1 MTINPNAIKH
11 CMKYIYT
18 GKLARKNL
26 HAIHIFAKDDKIIY
40 EATNA
45 QRLLRIVLPRPDDIP
60 ETYNALLSPAKDKFT
75 FPKNTPSAADMVLLG
90 ANTYVFTLVNSNE
103 VYRFVDIGEDV
114 DFACVN
120 PLIPKPENLVEFN
133 RYVPIN
139 LENHKIIS
147 ELCEY
152 IMPMASDIESDA
164 PLYVWEGKFED
175 GVFIALSAP
184 VRKLQGFEK
193 LTREQL
199 GC

>member
-11 CMKYIYT
+11 CMKYIDT
-18 GKLARKNL
+18 GKLAREKF
-26 HAIHIFAKDDKIIY
+26 HAIHIFAKDNKIIY

-75 FPKNTPSAADMVLLG
+75 FPKNTPSTADMVLLG
-90 ANTYVFTLVNSNE
+90 SNTYVFTLENSNE
-103 VYRFVDIGEDV
+103 VYRFVDIGEHV
-114 DFACVN
+114 VFSYVN
-120 PLIPKPENLVEFN
+120 HLIPNPENLVEFN

-139 LENHKIIS
+139 LENHKIVS
-147 ELCEY
+147 ELCEN
-152 IMPMASDIESDA
+152 IMPMASDESDA
-164 PLYVWEGKFED
+164 PLYVWEGEFED